1 MADDAQTTGVA
12 PGLVQ
17 EFAAQLGRVTA
28 ALESLTGM
36 RERIPSIPAGLPL
49 PGALSAAQLTSIT
62 SSIAAQRRSIQALQA
77 QLSAFD
83 EQLAVLERILGPL
96 TAWSGTWADLEKRLL
111 NLGLGQEGK
120 GKSDAS

>member
-111 NLGLGQEGK
+111 NLGPGQEGK